1 MKPGQA
7 IVTEMSGQPEM
18 LHHWPRLGVF
28 DAGRLD
34 WKKVRAGGFS
44 AVFRKVNP
52 CNYLRENSV
61 VYGKCGSLT
70 NEGLRAQLRLRTRHS

>member
-1 MKPGQA
+1 
-7 IVTEMSGQPEM
+7 M

-70 NEGLRAQLRLRTRHS
+70 NEGLRAQLRPTKSGSSTIHTVSPMRAYGPN